1 MGGFASL
8 GINLPLLLAFV
19 INFIILLVLLGK
31 FLYKPVLKMLDE
43 RTQKVKES
51 MEWAES
57 IKRDYEQ
64 AKVEVQKQI
73 EKGRQEAQA
82 IIAQA
87 VQKGEALKEEAR
99 KEASGQAKAIVEKAR
114 AELEA
119 ERDKMVE
126 DLRKEFVSLL
136 ILASEKVIRQ
146 TLDKEKQ
153 SRLIEETLEADQ
165 TFFKKLEQPMAK
177 RVSGK
182 WYGQAIFELALEK
195 KALESCQ
202 KGLDQLAELTRDES
216 LMALCENPKL
226 PFEAKERLLKEGLGE
241 VHPFVLNL
249 ALLLV
254 SKDNLRLAG
263 DISRQYR
270 LLFDAYRGIEH
281 AELTTAVPL
290 DEKEKE
296 VLSRRMG
303 EILGRKVTFDLQVD
317 PSIIGGFIA
326 RIGDMLIDGSVRQNL
341 DSLGK
346 SLLEAGRS

>member
-19 INFIILLVLLGK
+19 INFIILLFLLGK
-31 FLYKPVLKMLDE
+31 FLYQPVLRMLDE
-43 RTQKVKES
+43 RTKKVKES

-87 VQKGEALKEEAR
+87 VQRGEALKEEAR
-99 KEASGQAKAIVEKAR
+99 KEASGQAKSIVEKAR

-153 SRLIEETLEADQ
+153 SKLIEETLEQ
-165 TFFKKLEQPMAK
+165 I
-177 RVSGK
+177 R
-182 WYGQAIFELALEK
+182 
-195 KALESCQ
+195 
-202 KGLDQLAELTRDES
+202 
-216 LMALCENPKL
+216 
-226 PFEAKERLLKEGLGE
+226 PF
-241 VHPFVLNL
+241 
-249 ALLLV
+249 
-254 SKDNLRLAG
+254 
-263 DISRQYR
+263 SR
-270 LLFDAYRGIEH
+270 
-281 AELTTAVPL
+281 
-290 DEKEKE
+290 
-296 VLSRRMG
+296 
-303 EILGRKVTFDLQVD
+303 
-317 PSIIGGFIA
+317 
-326 RIGDMLIDGSVRQNL
+326 N
-341 DSLGK
+341 
-346 SLLEAGRS
+346 

>member
-73 EKGRQEAQA
+73 EKGRQEAQV

-87 VQKGEALKEEAR
+87 VQKGETLKEEAKR
-99 KEASGQAKAIVEKAR
+99 EASGQAKIIVEKAR

-153 SRLIEETLEADQ
+153 SKLIEETLAQ
-165 TFFKKLEQPMAK
+165 I
-177 RVSGK
+177 R
-182 WYGQAIFELALEK
+182 
-195 KALESCQ
+195 
-202 KGLDQLAELTRDES
+202 
-216 LMALCENPKL
+216 
-226 PFEAKERLLKEGLGE
+226 PF
-241 VHPFVLNL
+241 
-249 ALLLV
+249 
-254 SKDNLRLAG
+254 SKN
-263 DISRQYR
+263 
-270 LLFDAYRGIEH
+270 
-281 AELTTAVPL
+281 
-290 DEKEKE
+290 
-296 VLSRRMG
+296 
-303 EILGRKVTFDLQVD
+303 
-317 PSIIGGFIA
+317 
-326 RIGDMLIDGSVRQNL
+326 
-341 DSLGK
+341 
-346 SLLEAGRS
+346 